1 MNLHVFSP
9 FFPKFS
15 DIFGTVYLYKNLNGL
30 LYVYFKQGF
39 YRLTAIFL
47 IVFSVQTSGQTIKQI
62 PLNKPANFKDK
73 ILRSEKTEDVSLTL
87 PRRLYHGMVSHYNY
101 YYNAQVKLNTIVQKA
116 QLAHQED
123 FTKLL
128 PFFDYSVNVTSAD
141 STELDS
147 VMIKA
152 TAGIVLHD
160 LRNSYVDDLLLLIGK
175 SYYYWN
181 KPDSSY
187 RIFQY
192 INYNFYPNK
201 KDEFRITIGSA
212 ADAKDGKLT
221 IGTKEKKGIITKTF
235 SKPPARNEALLWIAK
250 IYAEQDLHDEAVSL
264 ISILKKDPNF
274 PKRLHPYLDE
284 IMAYSFYNRET
295 WDSAAFYLQKSLK
308 TAETT
313 AQLARKEF
321 LLGQLYTLANKST
334 EASSFYQKAKTHT
347 NDPVMHI
354 HARLNNV
361 LLTNTDSSNINQSLN
376 DLLKLAKKER
386 FDGYEDL
393 LYYAASDVALQKKD
407 TSLAYSL
414 LQKSV
419 RFAQKNPESSVRN
432 NAFSKLGGLALKQKN
447 YRLAASCYDSINL
460 QDPQLQ
466 SKVFEIEKTK
476 KFLTELVQQKDIVI
490 KEDSLQRIAAMPEE
504 EREAYL
510 KTLLKRLRKEKGL
523 KEESTNS
530 SSGSVSSSGISS
542 GNQGQDLFATGNNAG
557 WYFNANNQKN
567 KGPAEFKNKWG
578 NRPNQDNWRRQS
590 AIDASIANANQ
601 GMFGNPGGDGDI
613 DNPRPINPVL
623 NSGEND
629 QELSIESLR
638 YNLPLTDEKTASSN
652 QSIYD
657 ALLSQGNILKNQLED
672 YEGASQVYMDLL
684 RRFPQKDSTSQ
695 VLSELYY
702 CLLKTG
708 DQKTADMYRQS
719 LEKAGLNEQKIKSI
733 DTSKSASLNKELKAI
748 ATYEQIYRWY
758 IEGEFSKARQNKI
771 AADSLYGNHFW
782 TPQLMYIEAVYFAHL
797 RQDSAALL
805 LLTDLL
811 NRFGSNPIAEKAV
824 ILQDVLQRRTE
835 IEQHLRESKI
845 VRAED
850 PKILSNKK
858 PDPDNNKKPDPV
870 TNPATK
876 KAEDNKK
883 ADKTDKP
890 KTNTSLSDSSKSTI
904 VSAPDKKTDL
914 IQDKNQPDSTSSA
927 AGNTKVTDKT
937 IKNTDSCTLVIA
949 LINVYPVYK
958 TECQTTIENY
968 LRSNM
973 LAGQTGITSSLNDG
987 KGNYGWITI
996 NQPFSAAECE
1006 KSRLELKTI
1015 LPKQLYFMPADKYKL
1030 LALDSSKLK
1039 QLELTEGIDDFIKII
1054 SQWIKD

>member
-1 MNLHVFSP
+1 MNLNVFSP

-15 DIFGTVYLYKNLNGL
+15 DIFGTVYLHKYSNRLF
-30 LYVYFKQGF
+30 YTYFKRGL
-39 YRLTAIFL
+39 YRLTVIFL
-47 IVFSVQTSGQTIKQI
+47 LVFSMHTSGQSIKQI

-101 YYNAQVKLNTIVQKA
+101 YYNAQVKLNAIVQKA

-128 PFFDYSVNVTSAD
+128 PFYDYSVNVTSAD
-141 STELDS
+141 SIELDS

-212 ADAKDGKLT
+212 GDAKDGKLT

-235 SKPPARNEALLWIAK
+235 SKPPARNEALLWMAK

-264 ISILKKDPNF
+264 IYILKKDPNF
-274 PKRLHPYLDE
+274 PKRLHPHLDE
-284 IMAYSFYNRET
+284 IMAFSFYNRES

-321 LLGQLYTLANKST
+321 LLGQLFTLANKT
-334 EASSFYQKAKTHT
+334 TDASYFYQKSKTHT

-376 DLLKLAKKER
+376 DLLNLAKKER

-393 LYYAASDVALQKKD
+393 LYYAASDVALRKKD
-407 TSLAYSL
+407 TLLAYSL

-419 RFAQKNPESSVRN
+419 RFAQKNPESKVRN
-432 NAFSKLGGLALKQKN
+432 SAFSKFGELALKQKN
-447 YRLAASCYDSINL
+447 YRLAASCYDSMNL
-460 QDPQLQ
+460 QDPNIQN
-466 SKVFEIEKTK
+466 KIAEIEKTK
-476 KFLTELVQQKDIVI
+476 KFLTELVQHKDVVI

-510 KTLLKRLRKEKGL
+510 KTLLKKLRKEKGL

-530 SSGSVSSSGISS
+530 SSGGTSSSGMTS
-542 GNQGQDLFATGNNAG
+542 GSQPQDLFATGNNTG

-590 AIDASIANANQ
+590 AIDASIANSNQ

-623 NSGEND
+623 TSEENEQD
-629 QELSIESLR
+629 LTIESLR
-638 YNLPLTDEKTASSN
+638 YNLPLTDDKTASSN
-652 QSIYD
+652 QLIYE
-657 ALLSQGNILKNQLED
+657 ALLNQGNILKNQLED
-672 YEGASQVYMDLL
+672 YEGAAQVYMDLL

-702 CLLKTG
+702 CLLKSG
-708 DQKTADMYRQS
+708 DQKTADSYRQS
-719 LEKAGLNEQKIKSI
+719 LEQAGLNEQKIKSI
-733 DTSKSASLNKELKAI
+733 DTSKTATLNKEVKAI

-771 AADSLYGNHFW
+771 TADSIYGNHFW
-782 TPQLMYIEAVYFAHL
+782 TPQLMYIEAVYYVHIQ
-797 RQDSAALL
+797 QDSAALL
-805 LLTDLL
+805 MLTDLL
-811 NRFGSNPIAEKAV
+811 NRFGSNPVAEKAV
-824 ILQDVLQRRTE
+824 ILKDVLQRRAE

-845 VRAED
+845 VRAEE
-850 PKILSNKK
+850 PKISTPKKEEPVSNKK
-858 PDPDNNKKPDPV
+858 ADPV
-870 TNPATK
+870 TNNSTK
-876 KAEDNKK
+876 QSDND
-883 ADKTDKP
+883 ADKTEKP
-890 KTNTSLSDSSKSTI
+890 KLKTSLPDSSKTTI
-904 VSAPDKKTDL
+904 ATVPDKKTDP
-914 IQDKNQPDSTSSA
+914 IQNKNQADTTSSF
-927 AGNTKVTDKT
+927 AGNTKVADKT
-937 IKNTDSCTLVIA
+937 IKNTDSCTLVVV

-968 LRSNM
+968 LRSNV
-973 LAGQTGITSSLNDG
+973 LGGQTGITSSLIDG

-996 NQPFSAAECE
+996 NQPYAAADCE
-1006 KSRLELKTI
+1006 KARLELKTI